1 MTRRAFTLVELL
13 VVIAIIALLMG
24 LLMPALSRTR
34 QMAYR
39 MTCGTNL
46 AGIGKAMMVYA
57 HENDTKLPK
66 AGGRSNKWA
75 ESIADWQARRRKQAY
90 GLDGERGGRG
100 VTVSSSLYLLVK
112 FAEVT
117 PRQFNCKG
125 DVDVSEFKLA
135 DATDVKPDL
144 ELTQAWDFGPMVGDR
159 ENPASFV
166 SYSYH
171 VPFGRHALTT
181 AREPTMAVA
190 GDLNPWLME
199 GRQTVQ
205 GRTWGD
211 FIPDEGDKHL
221 AEGGTYVTASVGNTE
236 YNQGRG
242 SNILFLDSHAAF
254 ENRPWVGTDNDNVY
268 TFSSGKE
275 GDLRGLVPFPV
286 DYQDR
291 FLRSDRDSCLVQDSR
306 GRSCAGF
313 CEAR

>member
-24 LLMPALSRTR
+24 LLMPALSRAR

-90 GLDGERGGRG
+90 GLHGEEGGQG

-112 FAEVT
+112 FSEVT
-117 PRQFNCKG
+117 PGQFNCKG
-125 DVDVSEFKLA
+125 DVDVREFKLA

-144 ELTQAWDFGPMVGDR
+144 KLTQAWDFGPMVDDQ
-159 ENPASFV
+159 ENPASYV

-171 VPFGRHALTT
+171 APFGRHALSTG
-181 AREPTMAVA
+181 RVPTMAVA

-199 GRQTVQ
+199 GRQTVE

-211 FIPDEGDKHL
+211 FIPDEGDKYL
-221 AEGGTYVTASVGNTE
+221 AEGGTDLTARVGNAE
-236 YNQGRG
+236 LHRGRG
-242 SNILFLDSHAAF
+242 SNILFLDSHVSF
-254 ENRPWVGTDNDNVY
+254 EKRPWVGTDQDNVY
-268 TFSSGKE
+268 TFSSGTE
-275 GDLRGLVPFPV
+275 GDYRGLVPYPV

-291 FLRSDRDSCLVQDSR
+291 FLKSDRDSCLMQDSR
-306 GRSCAGF
+306 GRSCAGGLCSF
-313 CEAR
+313 